1 MSLKTSGLRAILDEV
16 VIFGFAIGA
25 GWGAHTLL
33 AQYIADTTVLMV
45 VSILAVFAGA
55 RVGRLVMKQC

>member
-16 VIFGFAIGA
+16 VIFGFAIAA

-33 AQYIADTTVLMV
+33 SQYIADTTVLLV
-45 VSILAVFAGA
+45 VSIFAVFAGA
-55 RVGRLVMKQC
+55 RIGRLVMKKC